1 MEFIDK
7 IQQFLIETADFAK
20 VGPHASPALFV
31 IVVSA
36 ALIIVCGL
44 IALGFRASS
53 KGNKIK
59 KHLEDTTA
67 YLEATGEIDVDNVEG
82 LNEKIQ
88 DKNMPNTV
96 KRGWGN
102 FLEQQTGYPSDY
114 ISEAETFGDKK
125 TNSDFKGGNGFV
137 TGMGVLISLIAAAV
151 GAVGY
156 WDRVANTNLEDLG
169 NDFILGVCQMI
180 LPFLFCLV
188 VPLGVTLVVGAV
200 IKGLNSSLRKK
211 TIAAFRK
218 FTETL
223 DANVVIFREPENEFI
238 AENIEEINAAIDD
251 IIAGKLGDSE
261 IMEIV
266 TPPAVPE
273 ESVVEEAPAPAPL
286 PVEEAAAAEEA
297 VAPEPEP
304 APAAE
309 EKKDELTEEQKQRL
323 DALLQLVRICD
334 AASRD
339 PDVTEEQLEE
349 IAIYLVDTKENPK
362 YNFQPIEEQYLMR
375 CYFILQ
381 ARYFEMIG
389 RPDLIKPID

>member
-114 ISEAETFGDKK
+114 ISESETFGDKK

-156 WDRVANTNLEDLG
+156 WDRVAGTNLEDLG

-286 PVEEAAAAEEA
+286 PVEEAAAAEE
-297 VAPEPEP
+297 P
-304 APAAE
+304 APAE
-309 EKKDELTEEQKQRL
+309 EAPTLTPEAKARL

-334 AASRD
+334 SASMD
-339 PDVTEEQLEE
+339 PNITIEQLEE
-349 IAIYLVDTKENPK
+349 IAVYLDNTKDDPR
-362 YNFQPIEEQYLMR
+362 YDFQPVEIEYLMR

>member
-286 PVEEAAAAEEA
+286 PVEEAAAAEE
-297 VAPEPEP
+297 P
-304 APAAE
+304 APAE
-309 EKKDELTEEQKQRL
+309 EAPTLTPEAKARL

-334 AASRD
+334 SASMD
-339 PDVTEEQLEE
+339 PNITIEQLEE
-349 IAIYLVDTKENPK
+349 IAVYLDNTKDDPR
-362 YNFQPIEEQYLMR
+362 YDFQPVEIEYLMR

>member
-297 VAPEPEP
+297 VAPAEEP
-304 APAAE
+304 APAE
-309 EKKDELTEEQKQRL
+309 EAPTLTPEAKARL

-334 AASRD
+334 SASMD
-339 PDVTEEQLEE
+339 PNITIEQLEE
-349 IAIYLVDTKENPK
+349 IAIYLDNTKDDPR
-362 YNFQPIEEQYLMR
+362 YDFQPVEIEYLMR

>member
-114 ISEAETFGDKK
+114 ISESETFGDKK

-286 PVEEAAAAEEA
+286 PVEEAAAAEE
-297 VAPEPEP
+297 P
-304 APAAE
+304 APAE
-309 EKKDELTEEQKQRL
+309 EAPTLTPEAKARL

-334 AASRD
+334 SASMD
-339 PDVTEEQLEE
+339 PNITIEQLEE
-349 IAIYLVDTKENPK
+349 IAIYLDNTKDDPR
-362 YNFQPIEEQYLMR
+362 YDFQPVEIEYLMR

>member
-156 WDRVANTNLEDLG
+156 WDRVAGTNLEDLG

-286 PVEEAAAAEEA
+286 PVEEAAAAEE
-297 VAPEPEP
+297 P
-304 APAAE
+304 APAE
-309 EKKDELTEEQKQRL
+309 EAPTLTPEAKARL

-334 AASRD
+334 SASMD
-339 PDVTEEQLEE
+339 PNITIEQLEE
-349 IAIYLVDTKENPK
+349 IAVYLDNTKDDPR
-362 YNFQPIEEQYLMR
+362 YDFQPVEIEYLMR

>member
-114 ISEAETFGDKK
+114 ISESETFGDKK

-297 VAPEPEP
+297 AVAEEP
-304 APAAE
+304 APAE
-309 EKKDELTEEQKQRL
+309 EAPTLTPEAKARL

-334 AASRD
+334 SASMD
-339 PDVTEEQLEE
+339 PNITIEQLEE
-349 IAIYLVDTKENPK
+349 IAIYLDNTKDDPR
-362 YNFQPIEEQYLMR
+362 YDFQPVEIEYLMR

-389 RPDLIKPID
+389 RPDLIKPIE

>member
-7 IQQFLIETADFAK
+7 IQQFLIETADFAN

-36 ALIIVCGL
+36 ALIILCGF
-44 IALGFRASS
+44 IALAFRASS
-53 KGNKIK
+53 KGNKFR

-114 ISEAETFGDKK
+114 IFESETFGDKK
-125 TNSDFKGGNGFV
+125 SNTDFKGGNGFI

-151 GAVGY
+151 GCVGY
-156 WDRVANTNLEDLG
+156 WDRVANTDLKAMG
-169 NDFILGVCQMI
+169 DDFILGVCKLI
-180 LPFLFCLV
+180 LPVLFCLV
-188 VPLGVTLVVGAV
+188 VPLGVTLVVAAV

-261 IMEIV
+261 ILEIV
-266 TPPAVPE
+266 TPPAVSE
-273 ESVVEEAPAPAPL
+273 ENAVEEAPAPEPL
-286 PVEEAAAAEEA
+286 PVEEAAADEAPEEKPQTLTAEER
-297 VAPEPEP
+297 E
-304 APAAE
+304 
-309 EKKDELTEEQKQRL
+309 RL
-323 DALLQLVRICD
+323 SALLQLVRICD

-339 PDVTEEQLEE
+339 PDITEEQLEE
-349 IAIYLVDTKENPK
+349 IAVYLVDTKENPQ
-362 YNFQPIEEQYLMR
+362 YNFQPVEEEYLMR

-389 RPDLIKPID
+389 REDLIKPID

>member
-1 MEFIDK
+1 MEIIDK
-7 IQQFLIETADFAK
+7 IQQFLMETADFAN

-36 ALIIVCGL
+36 ALIILCGF
-44 IALGFRASS
+44 IALAFRASS
-53 KGNKIK
+53 KGNKLRR
-59 KHLEDTTA
+59 HLEDTTA
-67 YLEATGEIDVDNVEG
+67 YLEATGEIDIDNVEG
-82 LNEKIQ
+82 LNAKIQ

-114 ISEAETFGDKK
+114 ISEEETFGDKK
-125 TNSDFKGGNGFV
+125 TNADFKGGNGFI
-137 TGMGVLISLIAAAV
+137 TGMGVLLSLIAMAV

-156 WDRVANTNLEDLG
+156 WDRVAETNLEELG
-169 NDFILGVCQMI
+169 NDFILGVCQLI
-180 LPFLFCLV
+180 LPALFCLV
-188 VPLGVTLVVGAV
+188 VPLGVTLVVAAV

-238 AENIEEINAAIDD
+238 AENIEEINATIDD

-261 IMEIV
+261 ILEIV
-266 TPPAVPE
+266 TTPEVPE
-273 ESVVEEAPAPAPL
+273 ENVVEEAPAPEAA
-286 PVEEAAAAEEA
+286 PVEEAAADEVPVE
-297 VAPEPEP
+297 
-304 APAAE
+304 E
-309 EKKDELTEEQKQRL
+309 EKPAEMTPEQRERL
-323 DALLQLVRICD
+323 SALLQLVRICD

-362 YNFQPIEEQYLMR
+362 YNFQPIEEEYLMR

-389 RPDLIKPID
+389 REDLIKPID

>member
-156 WDRVANTNLEDLG
+156 WDRVAGTNLEDLG

-286 PVEEAAAAEEA
+286 PVEEAAAAEE
-297 VAPEPEP
+297 P
-304 APAAE
+304 APAE
-309 EKKDELTEEQKQRL
+309 EAPTLTPEAKARL

-334 AASRD
+334 SASMD
-339 PDVTEEQLEE
+339 PNITIEQLEE
-349 IAIYLVDTKENPK
+349 IAIYLDNTKDDPR
-362 YNFQPIEEQYLMR
+362 YDFQPVEIEYLMR

>member
-286 PVEEAAAAEEA
+286 PVEEAAAAEE
-297 VAPEPEP
+297 P
-304 APAAE
+304 APAE
-309 EKKDELTEEQKQRL
+309 EAPTLTPEAKARL

-334 AASRD
+334 SASMD
-339 PDVTEEQLEE
+339 PNITIEQLEE
-349 IAIYLVDTKENPK
+349 IAIYLDNTKDDPR
-362 YNFQPIEEQYLMR
+362 YDFQPVEIEYLMR

>member
-297 VAPEPEP
+297 AVAEEP
-304 APAAE
+304 APAE
-309 EKKDELTEEQKQRL
+309 EAPTLTPEAKARL

-334 AASRD
+334 SASMD
-339 PDVTEEQLEE
+339 PNITIEQLEE
-349 IAIYLVDTKENPK
+349 IAVYLDNTKDDPR
-362 YNFQPIEEQYLMR
+362 YDFQPVEIEYLMR

>member
-156 WDRVANTNLEDLG
+156 WDRVANANLEDLG

-286 PVEEAAAAEEA
+286 PVEEAAAAEE
-297 VAPEPEP
+297 P
-304 APAAE
+304 APAE
-309 EKKDELTEEQKQRL
+309 EAPTLTPEAKARL

-334 AASRD
+334 SASMD
-339 PDVTEEQLEE
+339 PNITIEQLEE
-349 IAIYLVDTKENPK
+349 IAIYLDNTKDDPR
-362 YNFQPIEEQYLMR
+362 YDFQPVEIEYLMR

>member
-286 PVEEAAAAEEA
+286 PVEEAAAAEE
-297 VAPEPEP
+297 P
-304 APAAE
+304 APAEEPTPAE
-309 EKKDELTEEQKQRL
+309 EAPTLTPEAKARL

-334 AASRD
+334 SASMD
-339 PDVTEEQLEE
+339 PNITIEQLEE
-349 IAIYLVDTKENPK
+349 IAIYLDNTKDDPR
-362 YNFQPIEEQYLMR
+362 YDFQPVEIEYLMR

>member
-188 VPLGVTLVVGAV
+188 VPLGVTLVVSAV

-286 PVEEAAAAEEA
+286 PVEEAAAAEE
-297 VAPEPEP
+297 P
-304 APAAE
+304 APAE
-309 EKKDELTEEQKQRL
+309 EAPTLTPEAKARL

-334 AASRD
+334 SASMD
-339 PDVTEEQLEE
+339 PNITIEQLEE
-349 IAIYLVDTKENPK
+349 IAIYLDNTKDDPR
-362 YNFQPIEEQYLMR
+362 YDFQPVEIEYLMR